1 MSDLGWD
8 SFEELAGYRYR
19 RMEHRIL
26 PPDLRISFAT
36 KFCDKPPAMNPAIKG
51 RVTDLGGD
59 SALQVRGEF
68 WPVLTVFSAGIGF
81 AVLVRK
87 PLRMRAQA
95 ARASRGPVGD
105 FEVHSV
111 AAVCGG

>member
-1 MSDLGWD
+1 
-8 SFEELAGYRYR
+8 
-19 RMEHRIL
+19 
-26 PPDLRISFAT
+26 
-36 KFCDKPPAMNPAIKG
+36 MNPAIKG
-51 RVTDLGGD
+51 RVADLGRG

-68 WPVLTVFSAGIGF
+68 WPVLAVFSAGIGF
-81 AVLVRK
+81 AVLVRR

-111 AAVCGG
+111 ALGVWPVCNSGTFAMRMYTIHFRRHH

>member
-1 MSDLGWD
+1 
-8 SFEELAGYRYR
+8 
-19 RMEHRIL
+19 
-26 PPDLRISFAT
+26 
-36 KFCDKPPAMNPAIKG
+36 MNPAIKG
-51 RVTDLGGD
+51 RVADLGRG

-68 WPVLTVFSAGIGF
+68 WPVLAVFSAGIGF

-105 FEVHSV
+105 FEVNSV

>member
-1 MSDLGWD
+1 
-8 SFEELAGYRYR
+8 
-19 RMEHRIL
+19 
-26 PPDLRISFAT
+26 
-36 KFCDKPPAMNPAIKG
+36 MNPAIKG
-51 RVTDLGGD
+51 RVADHGGG

-68 WPVLTVFSAGIGF
+68 WPVLAVFSAGIGF

-105 FEVHSV
+105 FEVLGGGGV
-111 AAVCGG
+111 WRVCNSGTFAMRMCTIHVRHHY